1 VNPSGAAAP
10 PYYGWLLIGGL
21 ALSLVFWVRLAR
33 KDPRLLA
40 LWLSALLGAFVVAK
54 LLYVLAEGWRDWGT
68 PDAWHRL
75 RTGKS
80 IVGALF
86 GGYFAVEGAKRIL
99 GYRGAT
105 GDWFALIVPA
115 GIALGRAGCWLNGCC
130 LGRVCANP
138 GWWTVNDAQGIPR
151 WPSVPLELG
160 FNVLALIVLA
170 GLRRHG
176 RFPGNLFHLY
186 LIAYGLFR
194 GVHEFARDT
203 PRLFGPFS
211 GYALAAFG
219 LALFGAVRFRQRLQA
234 TALTEGSPDNT
245 ADRPLQPP
253 RPPTPHR
260 VR

>member
-1 VNPSGAAAP
+1 MAGV
-10 PYYGWLLIGGL
+10 

-33 KDPRLLA
+33 KDSRMLG
-40 LWLSALLGAFVVAK
+40 LWLSALLGAFVGAK
-54 LLYVLAEGWRDWGT
+54 LLYLIAEGGRDWGT

-86 GGYFAVEGAKRIL
+86 GGYLAVEGAKQIL

-138 GWWTVNDAQGIPR
+138 AWYTIDDAHGISR

-160 FNVLALIVLA
+160 FNILALGMLA
-170 GLRRHG
+170 GLRRRG

-203 PRLFGPFS
+203 PRILGPFS

-219 LALFGAVRFRQRLQA
+219 LALFGAVRFQQRLQA
-234 TALTEGSPDNT
+234 PAVIGVSPDNT
-245 ADRPLQPP
+245 ADRPLPPP